1 MCQSIRVKPLLE
13 QFEALQQQI
22 DQERNQHRASSYG
35 ERSPSSNSR
44 AASEAYSEEIAQLES
59 EKQTVWQAIR
69 KHDPVLAGQIQVE
82 ALTFEQI
89 QNLID
94 QPTTAIL
101 SIFTTSTDTYIFVVR
116 HNQLTLH
123 TCSEEGTETFQNW
136 IVENWSKP
144 YVEDTDQWEN
154 QLSSVLATLAQRLQ
168 IRELIEQHLQ
178 GIEELII
185 VPHLFLH
192 QIPFAALPIDERE
205 YLGDRFLIRHSPS
218 CQILQF
224 CQNRPATPEPLV
236 YGIVENATDD
246 LPCAGFEGVQVSEL
260 LGISDEHRLKGS
272 KQATVENFR
281 NLAKAVNVLHCSHHA
296 GSRLDNP
303 LHSELLLANG
313 SITLGQLLTPGW
325 RLPQLSDVFLSCC
338 ETHLGAPTV
347 TDDILTLATG
357 FLCAGSRSV
366 ISTLWLVDDLATALF
381 SIFYYEQRHQG
392 CDRPMSLQN
401 AQSQLRCL
409 NREHLNELFN
419 QTDTRRQQFRQNRD
433 LHPVHSATYQALN
446 GEYESYANVA
456 IQLYKLKNS
465 NKEFPFS
472 PSFYWAGFICQGLR

>member
-1 MCQSIRVKPLLE
+1 M
-13 QFEALQQQI
+13 
-22 DQERNQHRASSYG
+22 
-35 ERSPSSNSR
+35 
-44 AASEAYSEEIAQLES
+44 
-59 EKQTVWQAIR
+59 
-69 KHDPVLAGQIQVE
+69 AGQIQVE

-123 TCSEEGTETFQNW
+123 TCPEQGIETFQSW
-136 IVENWSKP
+136 IVENWSNP
-144 YVEDTDQWEN
+144 YKNWSNPDLEDTDQWKN

-192 QIPFAALPIDERE
+192 QIPFAALPINDEE

-224 CQNRPATPEPLV
+224 CRNRPDISEPLV
-236 YGIVENATDD
+236 YGLVENATDD
-246 LPCAGFEGVQVSEL
+246 LPCAGFEGAQLSEL
-260 LGISDEHRLKGS
+260 FGISDEYRLKGS

-296 GSRLDNP
+296 GSRLDDP

-338 ETHLGAPTV
+338 ETHLGLPTT

-357 FLCAGSRSV
+357 FLCAGARSV
-366 ISTLWLVDDLATALF
+366 VSTLWLVDDLATALF

-392 CDRPMSLQN
+392 CDRSIALQN
-401 AQSQLRCL
+401 AQERLRCL
-409 NREHLNELFN
+409 DSKPLKGWFK
-419 QTDTRRQQFRQNRD
+419 QADSARQQLRQDRD
-433 LHPVHSATYQALN
+433 LHPVNSATYQALN
-446 GEYESYANVA
+446 GEYESYTNVA
-456 IQLYKLKNS
+456 SQLYQLTKS
-465 NKEFPFS
+465 NDEFPFS
-472 PSFYWAGFICQGLR
+472 HPFYWAGFICQGLR